1 MIIINS
7 RYPVWFRSSKAAALA
22 SGRNRCRNWLL
33 PPGSVDISVANVPVW
48 LPSILVQRFSS
59 SPHLRPS
66 TTTMFLSPFFG
77 QLGTRFSFDPDY
89 SFDNCFWVLLF
100 CRKLV

>member
-22 SGRNRCRNWLL
+22 SGRT
-33 PPGSVDISVANVPVW
+33 ANVPVW

-89 SFDNCFWVLLF
+89 FFDNCFWVLLF